1 MKVNVTKLGG
11 IHTNKAHLSLEA
23 VCLGQDIKPNEI
35 NMDHKATLMIGERKI
50 SCTVAR
56 VSKNKSGSYDFLL
69 CTPESNYDFF
79 KPYHHKNNL
88 NFALLLEETVALNDL
103 AEANALLDELSRKE
117 RRSRADLLCELTKFN
132 RFPGHRDLNL
142 VSAKQ
147 MPILLDKISKRLYP
161 EREKA
166 AAQA

>member
-11 IHTNKAHLSLEA
+11 IHTNKTHLSVEA
-23 VCLGQDIKPNEI
+23 VCLGQDIRSNEI
-35 NMDHKATLMIGERKI
+35 NMDHKATLLIGERKI

-56 VSKNKSGSYDFLL
+56 VSKNRSGSYDFLL
-69 CTPESNYDFF
+69 CTPESNYDFI

-88 NFALLLEETVALNDL
+88 NFPLLLEENVTSDDL
-103 AEANALLDELSRKE
+103 AEANDLLDELSRKE
-117 RRSRADLLCELTKFN
+117 RRSRADLLCELTKFE
-132 RFPGHRDLNL
+132 RFPGRRDLNL

-147 MPILLDKISKRLYP
+147 MPILLDKIRKRLHP

-166 AAQA
+166 AADA